1 MPNFYISALLLL
13 AAVCQ
18 PTSAD
23 GYQEPFGCNPALPYT
38 DVTREQIMY
47 QTYGGREDLVKGY
60 LWDAQQKVPPKPE
73 NMYLPIWDCSMEEE
87 AQKLADQCPT
97 STPTAPNNYAVNY
110 GRMPPDRLAEFSVSE
125 WREQVEKVVF
135 ENPYNGD
142 PGYREFANMVQTSI
156 SRYACASK
164 ACPVNE
170 TVNICIYN
178 APNIQA
184 GQMIYTPGTPC
195 AADSDCTK
203 FQPATCNDEMC
214 LLVIPTT
221 TAAPP
226 APTTPP
232 ANANPK
238 PELNQWCPAN
248 CCMLDRV
255 RVKAL
260 DMHNYRRS
268 QLAKGLV
275 AKNTGKLLPQ
285 AANML
290 QLRYDCELEKAAQAH
305 ADKCVAADSD
315 PNTRPGIEENVNS
328 LAITPSIPYKIDAM
342 SESVKTWWK
351 QVRLVEGIG
360 MKVTF
365 KAHHLQSTIRWFTKM
380 AWATTEWLGC
390 AVAKCDAQGI
400 FVVVCRYKPGG
411 NIVDHVVYEVGEQC
425 NCPTGYSCSTGEKL
439 CILNP

>member
-1 MPNFYISALLLL
+1 MLFLIGKSVSNICVISA
-13 AAVCQ
+13 
-18 PTSAD
+18 
-23 GYQEPFGCNPALPYT
+23 FGCNPALPYT

-110 GRMPPDRLAEFSVSE
+110 GRH
-125 WREQVEKVVF
+125 
-135 ENPYNGD
+135 
-142 PGYREFANMVQTSI
+142 MVQTSI

-260 DMHNYRRS
+260 DMHNYRR
-268 QLAKGLV
+268 
-275 AKNTGKLLPQ
+275 
-285 AANML
+285 
-290 QLRYDCELEKAAQAH
+290 
-305 ADKCVAADSD
+305 
-315 PNTRPGIEENVNS
+315 
-328 LAITPSIPYKIDAM
+328 
-342 SESVKTWWK
+342 
-351 QVRLVEGIG
+351 
-360 MKVTF
+360 
-365 KAHHLQSTIRWFTKM
+365 
-380 AWATTEWLGC
+380 
-390 AVAKCDAQGI
+390 
-400 FVVVCRYKPGG
+400 G